1 MVFYEKRNLLVTQ
14 KTAQMLFLQKT
25 TVLQYLAQVL
35 YAYSQFVMQNIQT
48 LFFFFLKRHLKR
60 NWHFK
65 NCKHMAV
72 KNIITTYTAW
82 CHCLDTC

>member
-48 LFFFFLKRHLKR
+48 LFFFFLKKD
-60 NWHFK
+60 
-65 NCKHMAV
+65 
-72 KNIITTYTAW
+72 I
-82 CHCLDTC
+82 

>member
-48 LFFFFLKRHLKR
+48 LFFFLKKD
-60 NWHFK
+60 
-65 NCKHMAV
+65 
-72 KNIITTYTAW
+72 I
-82 CHCLDTC
+82 